1 MTETILFVCL
11 FLFSSLSIPYF
22 SFCLAR
28 PFPLFYFILCSILN
42 THIRSGC
49 LAYFSFFVVLIIFD
63 LHYIHPT
70 ICVFLSNNLW
80 SFCCLRG
87 TFYIVFFSPSF
98 FFLYFI
104 FALFS
109 PPEEFVYLC
118 VVPSGMERLD
128 LFDLRSSRRES
139 PPLCTHHPHCLRMI
153 FPIYLQS
160 LIWIDPI
167 SQGLYYIAPLSS

>member
-1 MTETILFVCL
+1 MTETILFVCFFLLFSVHSL
-11 FLFSSLSIPYF
+11 FLLLSGEAFSAF
-22 SFCLAR
+22 
-28 PFPLFYFILCSILN
+28 FYFICAVSRIR
-42 THIRSGC
+42 HIRSGC

-80 SFCCLRG
+80 SFCCLPG
-87 TFYIVFFSPSF
+87 TCYFFSLVFF
-98 FFLYFI
+98 FI
-104 FALFS
+104 FHFALFS

-139 PPLCTHHPHCLRMI
+139 PPLCTTTRTVC
-153 FPIYLQS
+153 
-160 LIWIDPI
+160 
-167 SQGLYYIAPLSS
+167 G

>member
-1 MTETILFVCL
+1 MFVFF
-11 FLFSSLSIPYF
+11 FLLSFSSLSIPYF

-28 PFPLFYFILCSILN
+28 PFPIFFLLHLCSILN

-49 LAYFSFFVVLIIFD
+49 LAYFPFLVVLINFD

-80 SFCCLRG
+80 SFCCLAG
-87 TFYIVFFSPSF
+87 TCYI
-98 FFLYFI
+98 FFLSRFFLH

-128 LFDLRSSRRES
+128 LFDLPSSRRES
-139 PPLCTHHPHCLRMI
+139 PPLCTTTRTVC
-153 FPIYLQS
+153 
-160 LIWIDPI
+160 
-167 SQGLYYIAPLSS
+167 G